1 MCRRLLGSKPAI
13 LFSTK
18 LRSTRGVR
26 RVSVRSSKFFSR
38 LLKLSELLGYPV
50 DQCSSLLAPT
60 TLEPRVATSTS
71 CKMLQVANGGT
82 AGLRQKRTFIW
93 HIFAYIFAHLWI
105 SWHPCLFFRESRL
118 TRSNGSPSHNELPST
133 GSASSAAR
141 DQRRP
146 LLRSSKLPTHRTS
159 HAFRLQKVKL
169 DKQNLE
175 IPIYWIG
182 LRENLRS
189 NPKIEVLY
197 HII

>member
-82 AGLRQKRTFIW
+82 AGLRQKRTFI
-93 HIFAYIFAHLWI
+93 
-105 SWHPCLFFRESRL
+105 
-118 TRSNGSPSHNELPST
+118 
-133 GSASSAAR
+133 
-141 DQRRP
+141 
-146 LLRSSKLPTHRTS
+146 
-159 HAFRLQKVKL
+159 
-169 DKQNLE
+169 
-175 IPIYWIG
+175 
-182 LRENLRS
+182 
-189 NPKIEVLY
+189 
-197 HII
+197 

>member
-71 CKMLQVANGGT
+71 CKMLQVANGT
-82 AGLRQKRTFIW
+82 AGLRQKTTFI
-93 HIFAYIFAHLWI
+93 YIHLTYLCLYLCT
-105 SWHPCLFFRESRL
+105 SLSFFPANLDSLGPTGLLPTMSFQAPEVPHPQPEI
-118 TRSNGSPSHNELPST
+118 NGDHCCDLPS
-133 GSASSAAR
+133 S
-141 DQRRP
+141 RR
-146 LLRSSKLPTHRTS
+146 
-159 HAFRLQKVKL
+159 
-169 DKQNLE
+169 
-175 IPIYWIG
+175 IG
-182 LRENLRS
+182 LRTPLVTEGETGQTKLR
-189 NPKIEVLY
+189 NPYLLDWFPGKSTLKS
-197 HII
+197 